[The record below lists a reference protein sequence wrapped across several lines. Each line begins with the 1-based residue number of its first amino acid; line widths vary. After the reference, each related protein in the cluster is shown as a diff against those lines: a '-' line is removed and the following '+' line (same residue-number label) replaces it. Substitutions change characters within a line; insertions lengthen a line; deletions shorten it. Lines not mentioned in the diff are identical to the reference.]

1 MYKANVNEQ
10 FEFEIN
16 PKIDF
21 EELDIIELRTGTFH
35 ILKNHRSYTAEVVRA
50 DLETKTVTVKVNGT
64 DYNVALKG
72 ELEQL
77 LEKMGI
83 SAAVSTKVNE
93 IKAPM
98 PGLVLSINVAVGD
111 TIQKGD
117 AVFVLEAMKMEN
129 MLKSPGEGIIKS
141 IEVKQGQ
148 AVEKG
153 QVLVKLV

>member
-1 MYKANVNEQ
+1 MYKASVNEQ
-10 FEFEIN
+10 FEFEVN
-16 PKIDF
+16 PKSDF
-21 EELDIIELRTGTFH
+21 DELDIIEIRLGTFH
-35 ILKNHRSYTAEVVRA
+35 VLKNNQSYNAEIVTA
-50 DLETKTVTVKVNGT
+50 DLKTKTATVKVNGT
-64 DYNVALKG
+64 DYTVVLKG
-72 ELEQL
+72 KLEQL

-153 QVLVKLV
+153 QILVKLA